1 PELLD
6 TLAAQEKER
15 RKRNNRIRYG
25 DVEVGGAAVPPIE
38 KDGFCGPNFHQKK
51 SFSFLFFP
59 HFKRVQLLSHW
70 PVKKKCENPLKS
82 GAIPKNILIFVR
94 FYIIVEK
101 LLINGNCPL

>member
-1 PELLD
+1 LRAEFSP
-6 TLAAQEKER
+6 K
-15 RKRNNRIRYG
+15 KFIF
-25 DVEVGGAAVPPIE
+25 VPV
-38 KDGFCGPNFHQKK
+38 
-51 SFSFLFFP
+51 FP
-59 HFKRVQLLSHW
+59 HFKRVQLLSHL